1 MPGSNP
7 ASPKTRGKSPPAKSS
22 SRSLGDELGDMRVED
37 LGDVEPEESS
47 ADTGYDREKQQ
58 DKPKPEEGK
67 EESEKGNSDGKT
79 TGPRLPKQPTIIG
92 NVTDA
97 YQKEPAYIAP
107 IGPISAIPAV
117 DEVEGVEA
125 LGPRN
130 LSGEGHV
137 PSSNRPRFPVWA
149 TARLAGKTID
159 EYGNLV
165 DSDGNVLGCVA
176 GDLPSMVGRAVS
188 SKRGDVL
195 GDDGELL
202 GYVAEIVD
210 RNKGK
215 EKEVEMGE
223 DGQAYTD
230 DGSDVEDPE
239 DGDEE
244 AGALPQQTSSP
255 TSIDQYI
262 GKPSA
267 SLQVDHRGNIL
278 DSLGNII
285 GHFRDASKDTKP
297 EEGTAGATTAA
308 GSQQEPRRP
317 IPDHGGAQGPS
328 AAPGPGS
335 GPRQGESA
343 GGAAGLG
350 GGRPKNASDFKK
362 ENESPSD
369 IFLDIK
375 STTEGIQL
383 TIRIP
388 TVFAGPQPRFNV
400 TT

>member
-7 ASPKTRGKSPPAKSS
+7 ASPEARGDDPPTKSS
-22 SRSLGDELGDMRVED
+22 SRSLDDEFEGMRIED
-37 LGDVEPEESS
+37 LGDVEPEEIA
-47 ADTGYDREKQQ
+47 ADIGYDREKQQ
-58 DKPKPEEGK
+58 DIPKPEDGK
-67 EESEKGNSDGKT
+67 EKSEKGDGDGKST
-79 TGPRLPKQPTIIG
+79 SPRITKQPTIIG
-92 NVTDA
+92 HVTDA

-107 IGPISAIPAV
+107 IGPIGAIPGV
-117 DEVEGVEA
+117 DGVEGVEP
-125 LGPRN
+125 LGPRGV
-130 LSGEGHV
+130 SGEDHV
-137 PSSNRPRFPVWA
+137 PSSNRPRFPVWL
-149 TARLAGKTID
+149 TARLVGKTID

-165 DSDGNVLGCVA
+165 DTDGSVLGRVA

-202 GYVAEIVD
+202 GYVAEIAD
-210 RNKGK
+210 KNQRKGK
-215 EKEVEMGE
+215 EVEVEEEGE
-223 DGQAYTD
+223 VYTD
-230 DGSDVEDPE
+230 AGSDVEGPAE
-239 DGDEE
+239 DEDEK
-244 AGALPQQTSSP
+244 AGASSQQTSSP

-262 GKPSA
+262 GIPSA

-285 GHFRDASKDTKP
+285 GHFRDTSKDPKP
-297 EEGTAGATTAA
+297 EEGTAGAATA
-308 GSQQEPRRP
+308 GSHQGPKRP
-317 IPDHGGAQGPS
+317 MPDHGGSQGPA

-343 GGAAGLG
+343 GGAAGS
-350 GGRPKNASDFKK
+350 GGRPTNAADFKK

-388 TVFAGPQPRFNV
+388 TVFAGPQPRFNF